1 MSDYGEGI
9 APYAGFYRS
18 LDSFECNGQRVAG
31 GILRN
36 RISTKWD
43 FNTTLII
50 YFVELCSSFTFLRNE
65 SNIYRKQFSIFVC
78 LFFVCIYKLTKGKEF
93 Y

>member
-1 MSDYGEGI
+1 MERELLLMLVFIVHWIVLSATVNELQGV
-9 APYAGFYRS
+9 S
-18 LDSFECNGQRVAG
+18 
-31 GILRN
+31 LRN

-65 SNIYRKQFSIFVC
+65 SNIYRKQFSIFLC
-78 LFFVCIYKLTKGKEF
+78 LFFVCVHL
-93 Y
+93 